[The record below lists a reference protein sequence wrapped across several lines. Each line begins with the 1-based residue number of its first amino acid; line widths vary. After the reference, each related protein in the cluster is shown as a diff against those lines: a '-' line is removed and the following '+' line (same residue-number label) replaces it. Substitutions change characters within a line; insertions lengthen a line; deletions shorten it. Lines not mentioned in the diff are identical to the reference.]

1 MFFSCGFIYRN
12 LLCPEKLL
20 DARMAD
26 HHGWLIEKTF
36 GHSLFQWFHTLK
48 PLYFIK
54 AYFSF
59 TWHLESP
66 YTDLLQ
72 FKHKCTYFFATNLK
86 NKQYTR
92 WNTGETYKKLTRE
105 SYFFKTALHVF
116 YIRDTFISNTGWDL
130 IQNNNSQVS

>member
-1 MFFSCGFIYRN
+1 MLQVWKFLRVPMAQICTPGWPLGLANKGNFNFG
-12 LLCPEKLL
+12 P
-20 DARMAD
+20 AR
-26 HHGWLIEKTF
+26 TF
-36 GHSLFQWFHTLK
+36 TLSLFHTLK
-48 PLYFIK
+48 SLYFK

-59 TWHLESP
+59 TWNLESP